1 MQPSQHLQVETDQAT
16 STWDVGSSKK
26 TWLWMVAVGV
36 GCFAL
41 GVASACLVLAS
52 ASPVDSL
59 HKPAHQDLASYVPM
73 SMRSWANTKTAAVS
87 EHATSFLP
95 TQPNGAA
102 RAGATVMQAQSQ
114 LSATRR
120 GALAAAGAALGAGIL
135 PASAAIQDPINMLS
149 LKNPSA
155 AAKEVLSI
163 QELLNAFVGWTVVNG
178 TTVPRG
184 EEAFVTG
191 LVDNDA
197 SAPQLPR
204 AVPFTTFQSL
214 EKTAGPEFMEIAIDY
229 AEAMRNAR
237 DLYKLGKLTK
247 QQVTISSKEPGKPR
261 QEMQIEYGA
270 AENSGLAS
278 TKEYATRAFQ
288 EAIGASVA
296 LNAAVDALPK
306 K

>member
-1 MQPSQHLQVETDQAT
+1 
-16 STWDVGSSKK
+16 
-26 TWLWMVAVGV
+26 MVAVGV

-52 ASPVDSL
+52 ASPADSL

-73 SMRSWANTKTAAVS
+73 SMPSWANPETAAVS
-87 EHATSFLP
+87 KHASSFLP
-95 TQPNGAA
+95 TQSNGAA
-102 RAGATVMQAQSQ
+102 RAGVAVMQAQSQ
-114 LSATRR
+114 QSATRR
-120 GALAAAGAALGAGIL
+120 GALAAAGAALAVRVL

-163 QELLNAFVGWTVVNG
+163 QELLNAFIKS
-178 TTVPRG
+178 G

-191 LVDNDA
+191 QVDNDA

-204 AVPFTTFQSL
+204 AISFTTFQSL
-214 EKTAGPEFMEIAIDY
+214 EKEAGPEFMTIAIDY
-229 AEAMRNAR
+229 AEAMRGAR
-237 DLYKLGKLTK
+237 DLNKLAKLTK
-247 QQVTISSKEPGKPR
+247 QKVTVSSKEPGKPR
-261 QEMQIEYGA
+261 QSMEIEYGA
-270 AENSGLAS
+270 AENSGLGT

-288 EAIGASVA
+288 EAIGASIA
-296 LNAAVDALPK
+296 LNAAVDNLPK